1 VLFIL
6 TSTHT
11 QRFEQAEKN
20 LTILRKLPADHVYI
34 QWEMQQT
41 RDQIELEERVQG
53 KVNTWELLKELF
65 HSRGHR
71 TRLLL
76 GLILLVSQYLS
87 LTTCQLFTYQSALP
101 SSSRRFRAY
110 RPLITTLHGAW

>member
-1 VLFIL
+1 
-6 TSTHT
+6 
-11 QRFEQAEKN
+11 
-20 LTILRKLPADHVYI
+20 
-34 QWEMQQT
+34 MQQT

-76 GLILLVSQYLS
+76 GLVLLVSQY
-87 LTTCQLFTYQSALP
+87 YP
-101 SSSRRFRAY
+101 
-110 RPLITTLHGAW
+110 